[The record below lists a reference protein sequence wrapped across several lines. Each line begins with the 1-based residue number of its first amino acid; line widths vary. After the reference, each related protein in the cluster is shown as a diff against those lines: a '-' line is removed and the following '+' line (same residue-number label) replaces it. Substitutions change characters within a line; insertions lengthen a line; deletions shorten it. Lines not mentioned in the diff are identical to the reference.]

1 MMKLPERGYRP
12 FGRPSAGAIG
22 RLGVGLVMALMLA
35 GCQNTAAVRA
45 QAAADAAAE
54 PAPIP
59 TASGVVLQAMPACE
73 AGGTAELRDGLTAR
87 FLGAD
92 PDDPEVCVVSWRGKE
107 WRYLAGFWGSGRY
120 RGGTPA
126 ERAAMRDVLLGP
138 VGAMASFEDTRAG
151 LWGRVTAEHVA
162 NPVLVL
168 RSGPRRTILVRMVK
182 HDAFGRPNVQAETLH
197 WIDARTGIALQ
208 RQVVTHLAN
217 GESRADVTW
226 RIEELSGVRS

>member
-1 MMKLPERGYRP
+1 MMKLVERFCLPLAR
-12 FGRPSAGAIG
+12 ATA
-22 RLGVGLVMALMLA
+22 RLGPGLALA
-35 GCQNTAAVRA
+35 GVLVACQNAGTVRA
-45 QAAADAAAE
+45 QVAADAVAE

-59 TASGVVLQAMPACE
+59 TATGVVLQAMPACE

-87 FLGAD
+87 FVGAD
-92 PDDPEVCVVSWRGKE
+92 PDDPEVCLVWWRGKE

-120 RGGTPA
+120 RRGTPA

-138 VGAMASFEDTRAG
+138 VGATASFEDTRAG

-162 NPVLVL
+162 NPVLAL
-168 RSGPRRTILVRMVK
+168 RSGPRRTILVRMIK

-226 RIEELSGVRS
+226 RIEDLAGVRS